1 MPRLTPP
8 PEAPGSGRVPTAAG
22 CSPHPRPPLWGNEL
36 DSVHLR
42 YEWHESL
49 LCGPRAGLRCGV
61 TPPPSTWPR
70 MNRREQGGGGALG
83 ICVRCPGSIPGLGR
97 PGKCTWVSISGALL
111 TLSTCTPPPLYYS
124 PTRHPQWLMVAGVL
138 LTSETKPQLSQELC
152 QPAQEGGGHTPTPTW
167 HGAPRGGPFC
177 RTCHPTQPHLACG
190 LRAVGGDVGRGAQD
204 TESHCQCEKG
214 SHRVLRC
221 AIQALLMFQKS

>member
-49 LCGPRAGLRCGV
+49 LCGPGAGLRCGV

-152 QPAQEGGGHTPTPTW
+152 RPAQEGGATLQPQRGTGHPGVAPSAGPATPLSPTW
-167 HGAPRGGPFC
+167 PAVSGLWEGTWGE
-177 RTCHPTQPHLACG
+177 G
-190 LRAVGGDVGRGAQD
+190 LRTLNPTASVR
-204 TESHCQCEKG
+204 KG
-214 SHRVLRC
+214 LIGS
-221 AIQALLMFQKS
+221 